1 MAYLSARGDD
11 GGVPDD
17 AYAFLDCGDGRRL
30 ERFGS
35 LLADRPAPAAPG
47 PRRAPDRWAGA
58 AVYHPGSGWWNADGS
73 ALAESTHRVIAGG
86 LTLEAR
92 PAAGG
97 QVGLF
102 PEHLANGP
110 WLAGA
115 VRARVTAD
123 AVSATAD
130 LPEVLNLF
138 AYTGLA
144 TLVALAAG
152 ARAVHVDASRP
163 AVAWARRNAE
173 LAGLAGRPVRWIVD
187 DALEFVRREARRG
200 RRYAGLVLDPPT
212 YGHGGRGG
220 RPAWQFDERIAE
232 LLDACAGV
240 AEPDAFWLL
249 TTHTPGWEPDRL
261 ALTLR
266 TATDAAAREI
276 DGLPLRLEAESG
288 AVLRL
293 GSAARF
299 DPLRGER
306 R

>member
-1 MAYLSARGDD
+1 VAYLSARGDD
-11 GGVPDD
+11 VAVPDD

-35 LLADRPAPAAPG
+35 LLADRPAPGAVG
-47 PRRAPDRWAGA
+47 PRRATDRWAGA
-58 AVYHPGSGWWNADGS
+58 AVYHPGSGWWQADGS
-73 ALAESTHRVIAGG
+73 ALTESAHPVAIDG
-86 LTLEAR
+86 LTIEAR

-102 PEHLANGP
+102 PEHVANGA
-110 WLAGA
+110 WLASA
-115 VRARVTAD
+115 VRSRFDAAEPAAD
-123 AVSATAD
+123 R
-130 LPEVLNLF
+130 PEVLNLF

-144 TLVALAAG
+144 TLVAASAG
-152 ARAVHVDASRP
+152 ARTVHVDASRP

-173 LAGLAGRPVRWIVD
+173 LAGLAGKPIRWIVD
-187 DALEFVRREARRG
+187 DALDFVRREARRG

-220 RPAWQFDERIAE
+220 RPAWQFDERIVE

-249 TTHTPGWEPDRL
+249 TTHTLGWEPDRL
-261 ALTLR
+261 AMTLA
-266 TATDAAAREI
+266 TATDAGVHEI

>member
-1 MAYLSARGDD
+1 VAYPSERGDD
-11 GGVPDD
+11 GAVAHDT
-17 AYAFLDCGDGRRL
+17 YAFLDCGDGRRL

-35 LLADRPAPAAPG
+35 LLTDRPAPAAVG
-47 PRRAPDRWAGA
+47 PRRAPDPWAGA
-58 AVYHPGSGWWNADGS
+58 AVYHPGSGWWDADGS
-73 ALAESTHRVIAGG
+73 ALGESAHPVAIGG
-86 LTLEAR
+86 LTIEAR
-92 PAAGG
+92 PAASG

-102 PEHLANGP
+102 PEHLANTA
-110 WLAGA
+110 WLASA
-115 VRARVTAD
+115 VRSRVDGAD
-123 AVSATAD
+123 PAAD
-130 LPEVLNLF
+130 RPEILNLF

-144 TLVALAAG
+144 TLVAASAG
-152 ARAVHVDASRP
+152 ARTVHVDASRP

-173 LAGLAGRPVRWIVD
+173 LAGLAGRPIRWIVD
-187 DALEFVRREARRG
+187 DALDFVRREARRG

-220 RPAWQFDERIAE
+220 RPAWQFDERIVE

-261 ALTLR
+261 ALTIA

-276 DGLPLRLEAESG
+276 EDLPLRLEAESG

>member
-1 MAYLSARGDD
+1 MAYLFARDDD
-11 GGVPDD
+11 GAVPDD

-35 LLADRPAPAAPG
+35 LLADRPAPGAVG
-47 PRRAPDRWAGA
+47 PRRAPDRWADA
-58 AVYHPGSGWWNADGS
+58 AVYHPGSGWWNPDGS
-73 ALAESTHRVIAGG
+73 PLTESAHPVVVGG
-86 LTLEAR
+86 LTIEAR

-102 PEHLANGP
+102 PEHVANGA
-110 WLAGA
+110 WLASA
-115 VRARVTAD
+115 VRSRSDAAEPAAD
-123 AVSATAD
+123 R
-130 LPEVLNLF
+130 PEVLNLF

-144 TLVALAAG
+144 TLVAASAG
-152 ARAVHVDASRP
+152 ARTVHVDASRP

-173 LAGLAGRPVRWIVD
+173 LAGLAGKPIRWIVD
-187 DALEFVRREARRG
+187 DALDFVRREARRG

-220 RPAWQFDERIAE
+220 RPAWQFDERIVE

-249 TTHTPGWEPDRL
+249 TTHTLGWEPDRL
-261 ALTLR
+261 AMTLA
-266 TATDAAAREI
+266 TATDAGVHEI

>member
-1 MAYLSARGDD
+1 MV
-11 GGVPDD
+11 VPDD
-17 AYAFLDCGDGRRL
+17 DYALIDCGDGRRL
-30 ERFGS
+30 ERFGDF
-35 LLADRPAPAAPG
+35 LTDRPAPGAVG

-73 ALAESTHRVIAGG
+73 ALTELAHPVVAGG
-86 LTLEAR
+86 LTIEAR

-97 QVGLF
+97 QVGVF
-102 PEHLANGP
+102 PEHLANSG
-110 WLAGA
+110 WLDVA
-115 VRARVTAD
+115 VRARVDAD
-123 AVSATAD
+123 VATPAAD
-130 LPEVLNLF
+130 SPEVLNLF

-144 TLVALAAG
+144 TLVAAAAG

-163 AVAWARRNAE
+163 AVAWARRNAD

-187 DALEFVRREARRG
+187 DALDFVRREARRG

-220 RPAWQFDERIAE
+220 RPAWQFDERIVE

-261 ALTLR
+261 AATLA
-266 TATDAAAREI
+266 TATDARPGEI
-276 DGLPLRLEAESG
+276 EGLPLRLEADTG